1 MTNFDGAD
9 CPACKT
15 GRLLDRI
22 EELRFFQ
29 ASDRGPV
36 EVHVTIPL
44 SACGHCGFQVWQ
56 EAAEAMIDDAVRAA
70 YAKLPK
76 R

>member
-1 MTNFDGAD
+1 MTNIDGAD

-15 GRLLDRI
+15 GRLIDGI
-22 EELRFFQ
+22 EELHFFQ

-36 EVHVTIPL
+36 EVYVTIPL
-44 SACGHCGFQVWQ
+44 STCGRCGFQVWQ
-56 EAAEAMIDDAVRAA
+56 EAAETFIEAAVRAA
-70 YAKLPK
+70 YDKLPT